1 MTERSRFDLDAALT
15 ALERDER
22 AARPNPSAIL
32 TARVL
37 GDAAEVTARLAAA
50 SQKAPASAER
60 IRAGGGW
67 LRYFGFADAWAGAAV
82 AAVMLFLVL
91 GFGVGYEAGP
101 EVMAEAGFD
110 DQETTLADAG
120 DGLFASGDAI

>member
-1 MTERSRFDLDAALT
+1 MTDRIRFKLDAAFA

-22 AARPNPSAIL
+22 VARPAPSAAL

-37 GDAAEVTARLAAA
+37 GDAAEVAAGLAATG
-50 SQKAPASAER
+50 APTPARVNNARSD
-60 IRAGGGW
+60 GGW
-67 LRYFGFADAWAGAAV
+67 LRFFGFADAWAGAAA
-82 AAVMLFLVL
+82 AAVLLFLVL

-101 EVMAEAGFD
+101 EVMAEAGFG